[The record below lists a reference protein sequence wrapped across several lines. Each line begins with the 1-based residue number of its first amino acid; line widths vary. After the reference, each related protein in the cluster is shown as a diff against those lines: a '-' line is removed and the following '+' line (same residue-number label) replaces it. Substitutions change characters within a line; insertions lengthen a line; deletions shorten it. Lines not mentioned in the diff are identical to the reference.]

1 MAEARAAEERAEKRR
16 VVRKRPRAQHK
27 NNSIDIPLLIV
38 MAGLMIFG
46 LLMIFSTSAYNAG
59 EDQASFLR
67 MQLVAEG
74 LGAFAILVIVL
85 MPYQFLKLLKLK
97 IGKMYLLK

>member
-1 MAEARAAEERAEKRR
+1 MAEARTAEERAARR
-16 VVRKRPRAQHK
+16 RTVRKRPHTQHK
-27 NNSIDIPLLIV
+27 NNSIDIPLVIV

-74 LGAFAILVIVL
+74 LGVIAILIIVL
-85 MPYQFLKLLKLK
+85 FPASIPKWL
-97 IGKMYLLK
+97 G